1 MALTLI
7 IGNRNYSSWSLRGW
21 LYLKE
26 SGLEFREVRVPLH
39 VGDWR
44 AEVARFT
51 PAGRVPVL
59 IDGDVTVWDTLA
71 IMEHVRERFP
81 GALGW
86 PTGIADRAYAR
97 SISAEMHSGFI
108 ALRSEL
114 PQNIR
119 IRRQAEPSNLCRQQ
133 ITRLLEIWS
142 DCRTR
147 HRDRGPWLF
156 GELSAADVMYVPV
169 ALRFVSYGIEV
180 PAPASEFVDAVL
192 ASAHVREW
200 IFASEQEEEQLAFVD
215 ELRPG
220 DMIVG

>member
-1 MALTLI
+1 MALTLV

-26 SGLEFREVRVPLH
+26 SGLDFSEIRIPLH
-39 VGDWR
+39 FGDWR
-44 AEVARFT
+44 AEVARFS

-59 IDGDVTVWDTLA
+59 MDGDMTVWDTLA

-81 GALGW
+81 SALGW
-86 PTGIADRAYAR
+86 PTGMPDRAYAR

-119 IRRQAEPSNLCRQQ
+119 IRRRPEPSDLCRQQ
-133 ITRLLEIWS
+133 IARVLEIWS

-169 ALRFVSYGIEV
+169 ALRFASYGIEV

-192 ASAHVREW
+192 ANTHVCEW
-200 IFASEQEEEQLAFVD
+200 ISASEKEAEELAFVD